1 MVGQGAADDFFV
13 RDFGARGDG
22 RTDDR
27 AALQEAIH
35 AAVEA
40 GPGNRVVLEAE
51 KVYRLGP
58 QVEAF
63 GMLLVEEAEGL
74 TIEGNGATLL
84 AHPSCR
90 ILAVFGSK
98 NVAVCDL
105 VLDYDPLPYTQ
116 ATLTE
121 VDPELGRVRFRVMP
135 GYDEPVAGGSEK
147 YRDFKSSDCVFIDGE
162 TGRFTHSWLRLA
174 GIDRQANGSFTARF
188 HGGEAHVRRQLRRT
202 KVGDTIAIKMLYPN
216 GEVLRR
222 PDGRYV
228 ANGTANVNIA
238 FSKNVL
244 CRNITSYAAPGMT
257 FNAHGSEGV
266 RLEDCS
272 VIRRPGT
279 DRLIA
284 GCSDGA
290 HLKSLTVMPHIC
302 RCRFEAL
309 MDDSI
314 NIKVSSNV
322 VREIDGR
329 RLLLAHGDIAYNDV
343 VLGAGDEVSLVSWAE
358 KRHLGFATIVEM
370 ERIGYRSVRVLLDC
384 DIPGLAVDDL
394 VFLRP
399 KTEAIVE
406 DCHFGT
412 QLKTALLVRPAC
424 RVDHCRFDD
433 VAYGVHAFLADRI
446 EGPVPLGIRVTD
458 CEFVGPTVAG
468 IAYSVPHS
476 AVIPPGR
483 RAVTA
488 EGCRFVLTEGS
499 GPAVNARNARGVVL
513 KNLEI
518 SYGPERST
526 EEVVNLPGCEEV
538 EREGILARESLRTLD

>member
-1 MVGQGAADDFFV
+1 M
-13 RDFGARGDG
+13 
-22 RTDDR
+22 
-27 AALQEAIH
+27 
-35 AAVEA
+35 
-40 GPGNRVVLEAE
+40 LEAE

-58 QVEAF
+58 QAEAF
-63 GMLLVEEAEGL
+63 GMLLVEGAEGL
-74 TIEGNGATLL
+74 AIEGNGATLL

-90 ILAVFGSK
+90 ILALFGSK
-98 NVAVCDL
+98 NVIVCDL

-116 ATLTE
+116 AIMTE
-121 VDPELGRVRFRVMP
+121 VDSELGRVRFRVMP
-135 GYDEPVAGGSEK
+135 GYDEPVVDGSEK

-162 TGRFTHSWLRLA
+162 SGKFTHSWLRLA
-174 GIDRQANGSFTARF
+174 SIDRQAASLFEACF

-202 KVGDTIAIKMLYPN
+202 KAGDTIAIKMLYPS

-238 FSKNVL
+238 FSENVL

-290 HLKSLTVMPHIC
+290 HLKSLTVMPQIR

-329 RLLLAHGDIAYNDV
+329 RLRLAHGDIAYNDV
-343 VLGAGDEVSLVSWAE
+343 VLDAGDEVSLVSWAE
-358 KRHLGFATIVEM
+358 KRHLGFATIREV
-370 ERIGYRSVRVLLDC
+370 ERIGYRSVRVLLDR
-384 DIPGLAVDDL
+384 DVPGLALDDL

-399 KTEAIVE
+399 KTEAMVE
-406 DCHFGT
+406 DCRFGT

-424 RVDHCRFDD
+424 RVNRCRFDD

-446 EGPVPLGIRVTD
+446 EGPAPFGIRVTD
-458 CEFVGPTVAG
+458 CEFVGSTVAG
-468 IAYSVPHS
+468 IAYSVPRL
-476 AVIPPGR
+476 AVIPPGK
-483 RAVTA
+483 RAVTVD
-488 EGCRFVLTEGS
+488 GCRFVLTEGS

-518 SYGPERST
+518 SHGPDRLA
-526 EEVVNLPGCEEV
+526 EEVVNLPGCAEV
-538 EREGILARESLRTLD
+538 EKEGIRVLESSRALD